1 MFDCI
6 GVVLRKETPYIH
18 EFSIHMIKSLLSLG
32 KQIVLEQ
39 QSWQELEPLFGQELK
54 TKTHSLS
61 LKNLNQLAQ
70 VVIVIGG
77 DGTLLHVAR
86 GLADCQRPMIGI
98 NRGRLGFLT
107 QVKEGALEAVLHIL
121 SGHYKEE
128 KRILLEAVIQR
139 EKKEVFHSLALN
151 EITIS
156 RGGQG
161 KLIEFEVFINQ
172 EFVYTQHSDGLII
185 ATPTGSTAYCLAAGG
200 PILYAT
206 LPAFTLVPICPHSLS
221 NRPVVINDDAKI
233 EVLMINGEGSRAH
246 FDGNEYFKL
255 SNMDLVT
262 IKKYSSSLTL
272 LQPLDYR
279 YFRTLRQKLH
289 WGEQLV

>member
-1 MFDCI
+1 M
-6 GVVLRKETPYIH
+6 VKT
-18 EFSIHMIKSLLSLG
+18 LLGLG
-32 KQIVLEQ
+32 KQVVLEQ
-39 QSWQELEPLFGQELK
+39 QSWQELKALFDQELK
-54 TKTHSLS
+54 TKIYPLS
-61 LKNLNQLAQ
+61 LENLNQLAQ

-86 GLADCQRPMIGI
+86 GLAGCQRPMIGI

-107 QVKEGALEAVLHIL
+107 QVKEGAFEAVLRIL

-128 KRILLEAVIQR
+128 KRILLEAVVQR
-139 EKKEVFHSLALN
+139 EQKEVFCSLALN

-172 EFVYTQHSDGLII
+172 EFVYTQRSDGLII

-233 EVLMINGEGSRAH
+233 EVLMVNGGDSRVH
-246 FDGNEYFKL
+246 FDGNEYVKL
-255 SNMDLVT
+255 RSMDRVT
-262 IKKYSSSLTL
+262 IRKYSSSLTL

-279 YFRTLRQKLH
+279 YFKTLRQKLH

>member
-6 GVVLRKETPYIH
+6 GMVLRKETPYIH
-18 EFSIHMIKSLLSLG
+18 EFSIHMVKTLLGLG
-32 KQIVLEQ
+32 KQVVLEQ
-39 QSWQELEPLFGQELK
+39 QSWQELKALFDQELK
-54 TKTHSLS
+54 TKIYPLS
-61 LKNLNQLAQ
+61 LENLNQLAQ

-86 GLADCQRPMIGI
+86 GLAGCQRPMIGI

-107 QVKEGALEAVLHIL
+107 QVKEGAFEAVLRIL

-128 KRILLEAVIQR
+128 KRILLEAVVQR
-139 EKKEVFHSLALN
+139 EQKEVFCSLALN

-172 EFVYTQHSDGLII
+172 EFVYTQRSDGLII

-233 EVLMINGEGSRAH
+233 EVLMVNGGDSRVH
-246 FDGNEYFKL
+246 FDGNEYVKL
-255 SNMDLVT
+255 RSMDRVT
-262 IKKYSSSLTL
+262 IRKYSSSLTL

-279 YFRTLRQKLH
+279 YFKTLRQKLH